1 MQWFVSWWSSLELM
15 GQIFVLAAIPMTI
28 VMVLQAILMLI
39 GVGSMGAGET
49 DGGGVG
55 EASGGGSSTDFGS
68 DSSYEAMVE
77 ANATGVH
84 GVHHDAVKFFT
95 VRGIVAFFA
104 LGGWAGLAVLSLG
117 WPPILAI
124 PIALLTGVAAMS
136 LASAMIRLLLRMQQ
150 SGNLDYRNAINLEAD
165 VYIAIP
171 PARTGFGKVTMTFQ
185 ERFVEVDAV
194 TDSETAIKVG
204 SKVRV
209 AALEGSSRVVVIEL
223 ETQKV
228 EK

>member
-1 MQWFVSWWSSLELM
+1 MQWFVDWWVSLGII
-15 GQIFVLAAIPMTI
+15 GQIFALAAIPMTI
-28 VMVLQAILMLI
+28 VMILQAVLMII
-39 GVGSMGAGET
+39 GVGSMGAGEA

-55 EASGGGSSTDFGS
+55 ETFDNDGSYD
-68 DSSYEAMVE
+68 AMVE

-104 LGGWAGLAVLSLG
+104 LGGWAGLTVLSLG
-117 WPPILAI
+117 WPVILAI

-136 LASAMIRLLLRMQQ
+136 LASAVIRLLLRMQQ

-165 VYIAIP
+165 VYITIP
-171 PARTGFGKVTMTFQ
+171 PTRTGFGKVTMTFQ

-194 TDSETAIKVG
+194 TDSETAINVGKKV
-204 SKVRV
+204 SVV
-209 AALEGSSRVVVIEL
+209 ALESSSRVVVKEL
-223 ETQKV
+223 ETQQA

>member
-1 MQWFVSWWSSLELM
+1 MRWFFDWWVSIGLM
-15 GQIFVLAAIPMTI
+15 GQIFALAAIPMTI
-28 VMVLQAILMLI
+28 VMVLQAVLMLI
-39 GVGSMGAGET
+39 GVGSVGAGEA
-49 DGGGVG
+49 DGGGAA
-55 EASGGGSSTDFGS
+55 EAFDNDGDFDFGS
-68 DSSYEAMVE
+68 DGSYDAMVE

-117 WPPILAI
+117 WPVILAI

-136 LASAMIRLLLRMQQ
+136 LASAVIRLLLRMQQ

-204 SKVRV
+204 TKVRV
-209 AALEGSSRVVVIEL
+209 VALESNTRLIVKEVS
-223 ETQKV
+223 
-228 EK
+228 